1 MQFTQR
7 CRIQFATT
15 ATGPQVPWTILY
27 FDFCG
32 MFPESSFAGQKYPT
46 LHRAI
51 WAFRSLFTRAL
62 KVSGLNTILSPNC
75 THLKPFGLGKVANL
89 FGAFKPNF
97 WRSLLVWFS
106 HFRFGRGFFSQDS
119 PQISLTGFTLCNSN
133 SQMHRLA
140 LSYPWVM
147 GVNAA
152 AKKATCSNFI
162 SCPAWECRHGSAKG
176 PNNMCPGM
184 ARTSYSNPVWCHEKW
199 QTHLIIMISINI
211 S

>member
-1 MQFTQR
+1 
-7 CRIQFATT
+7 
-15 ATGPQVPWTILY
+15 
-27 FDFCG
+27 

-51 WAFRSLFTRAL
+51 CAFRSLFTRAL
-62 KVSGLNTILSPNC
+62 KVSGRNAILSPHC
-75 THLKPFGLGKVANL
+75 THSKPLGLGKVAVFL
-89 FGAFKPNF
+89 ALLTQFLKGPVGMAL
-97 WRSLLVWFS
+97 SLSLWKGVLLT
-106 HFRFGRGFFSQDS
+106 RS
-119 PQISLTGFTLCNSN
+119 PQISLTGLTLCNSN

-147 GVNAA
+147 SVNAA

-184 ARTSYSNPVWCHEKW
+184 ARTSYSNPVSCHEKW